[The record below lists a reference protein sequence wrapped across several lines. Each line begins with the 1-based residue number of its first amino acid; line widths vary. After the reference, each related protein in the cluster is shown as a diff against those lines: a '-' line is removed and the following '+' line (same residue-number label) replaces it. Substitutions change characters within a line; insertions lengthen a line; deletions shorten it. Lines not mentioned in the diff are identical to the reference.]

1 MEYIITE
8 DRDQVVILKLAHD
21 DTNPLNAELIQELA
35 EELRRVKA
43 NPEVSGLVLGSTNDK
58 FFSIGF
64 DIPNLYE
71 LSRNDFAVFYHA
83 FNSFCLELYTLPK
96 PTVAAITGH
105 AVAGGCILA
114 LCCDYR
120 FIADG
125 RKLMGLNEIKLG
137 VPVPYPADR
146 ILRQTIGNRDARNV
160 LESGE
165 FYNPNELLH
174 FGMVDEILPLGQV
187 IPMSIEKTRSLGDL
201 PQGAF
206 AAIKQNRVEAVEAQI
221 KARLDEKE
229 ALFLDCWNRQ
239 ESRSLLKDAIER
251 F

>member
-1 MEYIITE
+1 MKYISIE
-8 DRDQVVILKLAHD
+8 DRDHVVILKLAHD

-35 EELRRVKA
+35 EELGRVKA
-43 NPEVSGLVLGSTNDK
+43 NPEVSGLVLGSANVK

-125 RKLMGLNEIKLG
+125 RKLMGLNENKLG

-146 ILRQTIGNRDARNV
+146 ILRETIGNREARNV
-160 LESGE
+160 MESGE
-165 FYNPNELLH
+165 FFDPNELLR
-174 FGMVDEILPLGQV
+174 FGMVDEIIPLEQVLPT
-187 IPMSIEKTRSLGDL
+187 SIEKARSLGDL

-206 AAIKQNRVEAVEAQI
+206 VAIKQNRVEIVEAQI
-221 KARLDEKE
+221 KARMDEKE
-229 ALFLDCWNRQ
+229 ALFLDCWYSQ
-239 ESRSLLKDAIER
+239 ESRSLLKDAIEK

>member
-1 MEYIITE
+1 MEYISKE

-35 EELRRVKA
+35 EELRRVKT
-43 NPEVSGLVLGSTNDK
+43 NPEVSGLVLGSANDK

-71 LSRNDFAVFYHA
+71 LSRSDFAVFYHA
-83 FNSFCLELYTLPK
+83 FNSFCLELYTFPK

-137 VPVPYPADR
+137 MPVPYPADR
-146 ILRQTIGNRDARNV
+146 ILRQIIGHRCARDV

-165 FYNPNELLH
+165 FYNPNKLLQ

-187 IPMSIEKTRSLGDL
+187 IPMSIEKARSLGDL
-201 PQGAF
+201 PQGAY
-206 AAIKQNRVEAVEAQI
+206 AAIKQNRVEIVEAQI
-221 KARLDEKE
+221 KARMDEKE
-229 ALFLDCWNRQ
+229 ALFLDYWYSQ
-239 ESRSLLKDAIER
+239 ESRSLLKDAIEK